1 MKKFISL
8 FIILNFGLN
17 LTWSQEPVSKEI
29 QKGHYNLSKFKQ
41 LNEEFATPN
50 MYRTAAGAPGKN
62 YYQQRAD
69 YKIDIILDD
78 KNQKIFGTQTITYYN
93 NSPDVLEYLW
103 IQLDQNRKKPNSLS
117 NAVSNDGPNLGYQPQ
132 KYIADFMGK
141 PFEGGFNIESIT
153 DSKGKTL
160 KSTTNFTMMRIDLET
175 PLQPGSTFSFNIK
188 WWYNINNY
196 LIDRD
201 RSGYEHFP
209 KDGNNLYIIAQF
221 FPRMAVYND
230 VDGWQNMQFWGR
242 GEFTLPFGN
251 YEVSITTPAD
261 HILDGTGVL
270 QNPKEVFTATEY
282 QRYMDAFTSFDK
294 PKIIV
299 TQAEATERE
308 KYFSDKTKT
317 WKFKAENVRD
327 FAFSSSRKFIYDM
340 QAVKIGG
347 KTVMAVS
354 LYPKEGNPLW
364 EEYSTKVVAHT
375 LKSYSKRLFDYPYPK
390 AISVN
395 ADQQGM
401 EYPMICWNFGRPKE
415 DGTILPQTRNGM
427 IGVIIHEVGHN
438 FFPMIINSDERQWTW
453 MDEGLNTFTQ
463 LLAQEEFEANFPSR
477 GYPKNL
483 VEYMSGDQNYLE
495 PIMTQSESIVNFSS
509 NAYAKPAAGLYMLRE
524 FIMGHELFDHAFKT
538 YANRWKFKHPTPE
551 DFFRTMED
559 ASAVDLDWFWRGWF
573 YTTDVNDIGIKS
585 VKKYYVTDKP
595 TKRANNMARAYRMAV
610 TDLKPMVYLV
620 SEDSDEFTED
630 MKNVKNPVQ
639 DIKLLS
645 DYLADNFSKE
655 EQATLINPLY
665 FYEIKFEKPGGLVMP
680 ILVDYIFD
688 DGSKISHNYPAEIWR
703 LKDNEV
709 IKLLPSEKVLKEI
722 IIDPLE
728 KTADVNTENNYWPKR
743 EVVSKL
749 QQFKSQQ

>member
-1 MKKFISL
+1 MKKTRL
-8 FIILNFGLN
+8 ILLAFLVSFST
-17 LTWSQEPVSKEI
+17 LIAQEEKPKEV
-29 QKGHYNLSKFKQ
+29 QKGHYNISKFKQ

-50 MYRTAAGAPGKN
+50 MYRTGAGAPGKN

-69 YKIDIILDD
+69 YKIDVVLDD
-78 KNQKIFGTQTITYYN
+78 KNQKLFGNETITYYN
-93 NSPDVLEYLW
+93 NSPDALEYLW
-103 IQLDQNRKKPNSLS
+103 VQLEQNRSKPNSLGKAAENS
-117 NAVSNDGPNLGYQPQ
+117 GPAFGYQPQ
-132 KYIADFMGK
+132 KYVSEFMGK
-141 PFEGGFNIESIT
+141 PFQGGFNIESIT
-153 DSKGKTL
+153 DLKGKPL
-160 KSTTNFTMMRIDLET
+160 KSTVNFTMMRIDLDT
-175 PLQPGSTFSFNIK
+175 PLQPGATYSFNIK

-196 LIDRD
+196 MIDRG

-230 VDGWQNMQFWGR
+230 LDGWQNMQFWGR

-251 YEVSITTPAD
+251 YEVSITTPTD
-261 HILDGTGVL
+261 HILDATGVL
-270 QNPKEVFTATEY
+270 QNPKDVFTTTEY
-282 QRYMDAFTSFDK
+282 NRYVAAATSFDK
-294 PKIIV
+294 PMIIV
-299 TQAEATERE
+299 TQDEATARE
-308 KYFSDKTKT
+308 KHFSEKTKT

-375 LKSYSKRLFDYPYPK
+375 LKSYSNRLFDYPYPK

-401 EYPMICWNFGRPKE
+401 EYPMICWNFGRPNE
-415 DGTILPQTRNGM
+415 DGTYSEQTRRGM
-427 IGVIIHEVGHN
+427 IGVIVHEVGHN

-463 LLAQEEFEANFPSR
+463 MLAQEEFEKDFPSR
-477 GYPKNL
+477 GYPKNV
-483 VEYMSGDQNYLE
+483 VEYMSGDQNYIT
-495 PIMTQSESIVNFSS
+495 PIMTQSESIFNFSS

-538 YANRWKFKHPTPE
+538 YAHRWKFKHPTPE

-595 TKRANNMARAYRMAV
+595 TKRAQNISRSSRFNSNSFPAMI
-610 TDLKPMVYLV
+610 YLV
-620 SEDSDEFTED
+620 AEDSEDFTED
-630 MKNVKNPVQ
+630 LKNIKNPTS
-639 DIKLLS
+639 DIKLLD
-645 DYLADNFSKE
+645 DYLTENFTTE
-655 EQATLINPLY
+655 ERAALINPLY

-680 ILVDYIFD
+680 ILVDYIFE

-703 LKDNEV
+703 LNDNEAT
-709 IKLLPSEKVLKEI
+709 KLLPTDKVLKEI
-722 IIDPLE
+722 IIDSRE
-728 KTADVNTENNYWPKR
+728 ITTDVNKENNYWPKR
-743 EVVSKL
+743 ETVSKL
-749 QQFKSQQ
+749 QEFKDKQ

>member
-1 MKKFISL
+1 MKKTRFILLAFLVS
-8 FIILNFGLN
+8 FSTIIA
-17 LTWSQEPVSKEI
+17 QEEKPKEV
-29 QKGHYNLSKFKQ
+29 QKGHYNISKFKQ

-69 YKIDIILDD
+69 YKIDVVLDD
-78 KNQKIFGTQTITYYN
+78 KNQKLFGNETITYYN

-103 IQLDQNRKKPNSLS
+103 VQLEQNRSKPNSLGDAAE
-117 NAVSNDGPNLGYQPQ
+117 NGGPSFGYQPQ
-132 KYIADFMGK
+132 KYVAEFMGK
-141 PFEGGFNIESIT
+141 PFQGGFNIESLT
-153 DSKGKTL
+153 DSKGKNL
-160 KSTTNFTMMRIDLET
+160 KSTINFTMMRIDLDT
-175 PLQPGSTFSFNIK
+175 PLQPGASFSFNIK
-188 WWYNINNY
+188 WWYHINNY
-196 LIDRD
+196 MIDRG

-230 VDGWQNMQFWGR
+230 VEGWQNMQFWGR

-251 YEVSITTPAD
+251 YDVTITTPSD
-261 HILDGTGVL
+261 HILDATGVL
-270 QNPKEVFTATEY
+270 QNPKEVFTPTEY
-282 QRYMDAFTSFDK
+282 NRYIAASTSFDK
-294 PKIIV
+294 PIIIV
-299 TQAEATERE
+299 TQAEATEKE
-308 KYFSDKTKT
+308 KHFSEKTKT

-375 LKSYSKRLFDYPYPK
+375 LKSYSNRLFDYPYPK

-401 EYPMICWNFGRPKE
+401 EYPMICWNFGRCNE
-415 DGTILPQTRNGM
+415 DGTYSPQTRRGM
-427 IGVIIHEVGHN
+427 IGVIVHEVGHN
-438 FFPMIINSDERQWTW
+438 FFPMIVNSDERQWTW

-463 LLAQEEFEANFPSR
+463 LLAQEEFEKDFPSR
-477 GYPKNL
+477 GYPKNV
-483 VEYMSGDQNYLE
+483 VEYMSGDQNYIT
-495 PIMTQSESIVNFSS
+495 PIMTQSESIFNFSS

-573 YTTDVNDIGIKS
+573 YTTNVNDIGIKS
-585 VKKYYVTDKP
+585 VKKYYVTDIVP
-595 TKRANNMARAYRMAV
+595 KRIQNMTRSNRGS
-610 TDLKPMVYLV
+610 TSTPPQMVYLV
-620 SEDSDEFTED
+620 AEDHEDVTE
-630 MKNVKNPVQ
+630 MMINTKNPTEE
-639 DIKLLS
+639 IKLLD
-645 DYLADNFSKE
+645 DYLTEHFSKE
-655 EQATLINPLY
+655 ERAALENPTY
-665 FYEIKFEKPGGLVMP
+665 FYEVKFEKPGGLVMP
-680 ILVDYIFD
+680 ILVDYIFE
-688 DGSKISHNYPAEIWR
+688 DGSKISHNYPAEVWR
-703 LKDNEV
+703 LNDHEV
-709 IKLLPSEKVLKEI
+709 IKLIPSTKPIKEI
-722 IIDPLE
+722 IIDSRE
-728 KTADVNTENNYWPKR
+728 ITADINKENNYWPKK
-743 EVVSKL
+743 ESISKL
-749 QQFKSQQ
+749 QEFKAKQ

>member
-1 MKKFISL
+1 MKKTRFILLAFLVS
-8 FIILNFGLN
+8 FSTIIA
-17 LTWSQEPVSKEI
+17 QEEKPKEV
-29 QKGHYNLSKFKQ
+29 QKGHYNISKFKQ

-69 YKIDIILDD
+69 YKIDVVLDD
-78 KNQKIFGTQTITYYN
+78 KNQKLFGNETITYYN

-103 IQLDQNRKKPNSLS
+103 VQLEQNRSKPNSLGDAAE
-117 NAVSNDGPNLGYQPQ
+117 NGGPSFGYQPQ
-132 KYIADFMGK
+132 KYVAEFMGK
-141 PFEGGFNIESIT
+141 PFQGGFNIESLT
-153 DSKGKTL
+153 DSKGKNL
-160 KSTTNFTMMRIDLET
+160 KSTINFTMMRIDLDT
-175 PLQPGSTFSFNIK
+175 PLQPGASFSFNIK
-188 WWYNINNY
+188 WWYHINNY
-196 LIDRD
+196 MIDRG

-230 VDGWQNMQFWGR
+230 VEGWQNMQFWGR

-251 YEVSITTPAD
+251 YDVTITTPSD
-261 HILDGTGVL
+261 HILDATGVL
-270 QNPKEVFTATEY
+270 QNPKEVFTPTEY
-282 QRYMDAFTSFDK
+282 NRYIAASTSFDK
-294 PKIIV
+294 PIIIV
-299 TQAEATERE
+299 TQAEATEKE
-308 KYFSDKTKT
+308 KHFSEKTKT

-375 LKSYSKRLFDYPYPK
+375 LKSYSNRLFDYPYPK

-401 EYPMICWNFGRPKE
+401 EYPMICWNFGRCNE
-415 DGTILPQTRNGM
+415 DGTYSPQTRRGM
-427 IGVIIHEVGHN
+427 IGVIVHEVGHN
-438 FFPMIINSDERQWTW
+438 FFPMIVNSDERQWTW

-463 LLAQEEFEANFPSR
+463 LLAQEEFEKDFPSR
-477 GYPKNL
+477 GYPKNV
-483 VEYMSGDQNYLE
+483 VEYMSGDQNYIT
-495 PIMTQSESIVNFSS
+495 PIMTQSESIFNFSS

-585 VKKYYVTDKP
+585 VKKYYVTDLVP
-595 TKRANNMARAYRMAV
+595 KRIQNMTRSNRGS
-610 TDLKPMVYLV
+610 TSTPPLMVYLV
-620 SEDSDEFTED
+620 AEDHEDVTEM
-630 MKNVKNPVQ
+630 MKNTKNPTEE
-639 DIKLLS
+639 IKLLD
-645 DYLADNFSKE
+645 DYLSDHFTKE
-655 EQATLINPLY
+655 ERAALENPTY
-665 FYEIKFEKPGGLVMP
+665 FYEVKFEKPGGLVMP
-680 ILVDYIFD
+680 ILVDYIFE
-688 DGSKISHNYPAEIWR
+688 DGSKISHNYPAEVWR
-703 LKDNEV
+703 LNDHEV
-709 IKLLPSEKVLKEI
+709 TKLIPSTKPIKEI
-722 IIDPLE
+722 IIDSRE
-728 KTADVNTENNYWPKR
+728 ITADINKENNHWPKR
-743 EVVSKL
+743 EPVSKL
-749 QQFKSQQ
+749 QEFKAKQ

>member
-1 MKKFISL
+1 MKKTGLILLVFFVSL
-8 FIILNFGLN
+8 SLLNA
-17 LTWSQEPVSKEI
+17 QETKQKEA
-29 QKGHYNLSKFKQ
+29 QKGHYNISKFKQ

-69 YKIDIILDD
+69 YKIDVILDD
-78 KNQKIFGTQTITYYN
+78 KNQKIFGTETITYYN

-103 IQLDQNRKKPNSLS
+103 VQLEQNRSKPNSLGD
-117 NAVSNDGPNLGYQPQ
+117 AVENGGPSFGYQPQ
-132 KYIADFMGK
+132 KYVAEFMGK
-141 PFEGGFNIESIT
+141 PFLGGFNIESIT
-153 DSKGKTL
+153 DSKGKSL
-160 KSTTNFTMMRIDLET
+160 KNTVNFTMMRIDLDT
-175 PLQPGSTFSFNIK
+175 PLQPGSSFSFNIK

-196 LIDRD
+196 MIERG

-251 YEVSITTPAD
+251 YDVTITTPSD
-261 HILDGTGVL
+261 HILDGTGIL
-270 QNPKEVFTATEY
+270 QNPKEVFTPTEY
-282 QRYMDAFTSFDK
+282 NRYIAAATSFDK
-294 PKIIV
+294 PIIIV
-299 TQAEATERE
+299 TQAEATEKE
-308 KYFSDKTKT
+308 KHVSEKTKT

-375 LKSYSKRLFDYPYPK
+375 LKSYSNRLFDYPYPK

-401 EYPMICWNFGRPKE
+401 EYPMICWNFGRCKE
-415 DGTILPQTRNGM
+415 DGTYTQQTRNGM

-438 FFPMIINSDERQWTW
+438 FFPMIVNSDERQWTW

-463 LLAQEEFEANFPSR
+463 LLAQEEFEKDFPSR
-477 GYPKNL
+477 GYPKNV
-483 VEYMSGDQNYLE
+483 VEYMSGDQNYIT
-495 PIMTQSESIVNFSS
+495 PIMTQSESIFNFSS

-524 FIMGHELFDHAFKT
+524 FIMGHELFDHAYKT

-585 VKKYYVTDKP
+585 VKKYYVTNQIP
-595 TKRANNMARAYRMAV
+595 SRIQNMARSNRGSTSTPPSMI
-610 TDLKPMVYLV
+610 YLV
-620 SEDSDEFTED
+620 AEDHEEVTET
-630 MKNVKNPVQ
+630 MKNTKNPTEE
-639 DIKLLS
+639 IKLLD
-645 DYLADNFSKE
+645 DYLTEHFTKE
-655 EQATLINPLY
+655 ERASLENPTY
-665 FYEIKFEKPGGLVMP
+665 FYEIKFEKSGGLVMP
-680 ILVDYIFD
+680 ILVDYIFE
-688 DGSKISHNYPAEIWR
+688 DGSKISHNYPAEVWR
-703 LKDNEV
+703 LNDHEV
-709 IKLLPSEKVLKEI
+709 TKLIPSTKPLKEI
-722 IIDPLE
+722 IIDSRE
-728 KTADVNTENNYWPKR
+728 ITADVKKENNYWPRR
-743 EVVSKL
+743 ETVSKL
-749 QQFKSQQ
+749 QEFKNQQ